1 MEQHPSPGPADPGG
15 DAEGSSRGSE
25 THGDGGNELGDFL
38 RARRAA
44 LDPRRAGLPD
54 DGRLRRVPG
63 LRREELAQLAHV
75 SIDYVVRL
83 EQGRTRRVSRPVLDA
98 LADALGLAPDE
109 RAYLF
114 TVADVRQAVPAREP
128 AAQRV
133 EPRLLRLLDGMPD
146 VPAMVLGRRKDVL
159 AWNSAAAALLVD
171 FSALAPAERN
181 LIRLTFLD
189 DTYRALYADWPRAA
203 RECVAVLRMEAGRR
217 PDDPALRALVDELTR
232 RDPDFRT
239 WWASHR
245 VRGGRELTKTYVH
258 PVVGPLTL
266 DVQQLSVDTRPDQML
281 VAYTAAPDSA
291 SEEALRFLLQWS
303 AGGAGGVGAGGAA
316 ARRGDGPSR

>member
-1 MEQHPSPGPADPGG
+1 M
-15 DAEGSSRGSE
+15 
-25 THGDGGNELGDFL
+25 
-38 RARRAA
+38 
-44 LDPRRAGLPD
+44 
-54 DGRLRRVPG
+54 
-63 LRREELAQLAHV
+63 

-98 LADALGLAPDE
+98 LADALQLAPDE
-109 RAYLF
+109 RSYLF
-114 TVADVRQAVPAREP
+114 TVADVTQAVPAREP
-128 AAQRV
+128 AQRV

-146 VPAMVLGRRKDVL
+146 VPAMVLGRRTDVL
-159 AWNSAAAALLVD
+159 AWNAAAVALLVD
-171 FSALAPAERN
+171 FAALPAAERN

-189 DTYRALYADWPRAA
+189 DAYRALYADWPRAA

-217 PDDPALRALVDELTR
+217 PDDPALSALVDELAR
-232 RDPDFRT
+232 RDVDFRT

-303 AGGAGGVGAGGAA
+303 AGGAGARGGDTGGRSTGPE
-316 ARRGDGPSR
+316 RRSTDADSRGGHGNHG